1 MNNLTLVFS
10 GGCFSGKTSTIDKFK
25 ELLGDHCIT
34 LDEIVRKKDISS
46 IEDMRKDSRAY
57 LRFQQEIISE
67 KILQEVETENK
78 NIGKVIL
85 IDRALSDSLFYLNF
99 YVDKSQ
105 LQDED
110 FNFYSN
116 LLTKVT
122 NSAKYAFDNV
132 YDFILQFSPIN
143 KRCDDK
149 VFRPLNINNLKHIE
163 GKLISIYTK
172 SFTKN
177 KIVKVDLNNN
187 DDVFVKFITERNM
200 NFPNSYDEYNLA
212 IRKLYLFDNI
222 YTNKIGSVNVG
233 ELNEDTFYKYFYTS
247 SCLFS
252 HNQNLSNSIIEQ
264 VRNISAESAVFATK
278 CYPTGYFKQGNI
290 MIVGEAPGQSGK
302 GLDEGLKPSFV
313 FEKTSFI
320 LRRAIFENR
329 SKFKYFPYITNLC
342 KYANENNKIGES
354 DFDKCWDIFMNE
366 VHYMNPEKIIVL
378 GNNAYNYITENISD
392 EFKSRIVKFMH
403 PSATLYKG
411 ISIKEYSEQLK
422 KVL

>member
-25 ELLGDHCIT
+25 DLLGDHCVT
-34 LDEIVRKKDISS
+34 LDEIVRKKKISS

-67 KILQEVETENK
+67 KITQEVETENK
-78 NIGKVIL
+78 CIGKVIL

-105 LQDED
+105 LLDDD
-110 FNFYSN
+110 FDYYSN
-116 LLTKVT
+116 LLTKVS
-122 NSAKYAFDNV
+122 NSARYAFDNI
-132 YDFILQFSPIN
+132 YDFVMQFSPIN
-143 KRCDDK
+143 KHCDDK
-149 VFRPLNINNLKHIE
+149 VFRPINIDNLKHIE
-163 GKLISIYTK
+163 GKLISIYTRA
-172 SFTKN
+172 FTKN
-177 KIVKVDLNNN
+177 KVVKVDLNT
-187 DDVFVKFITERNM
+187 DEDVFRKFITERNV
-200 NFPNSYDEYNLA
+200 NFPNSYDEYNLT

-222 YTNKIGSVNVG
+222 YTNKIGSVDVG

-252 HNQNLSNSIIEQ
+252 SNPGLSNDIMEQ

-278 CYPTGYFKQGNI
+278 CHPTGYFKTGNV

-302 GLDEGLKPSFV
+302 GLDEGLKPSFI

-342 KYANENNKIGES
+342 KYANESNKIGS
-354 DFDKCWDIFMNE
+354 VDFDRCWDIFLNE
-366 VHYMNPEKIIVL
+366 VEYMEPEKIIVL
-378 GNNAYNYITENISD
+378 GNNAYNYISENLPD
-392 EFKSRIVKFMH
+392 NYKDRVVKFMH

-411 ISIKEYSEQLK
+411 ITIKEYAEQFK
-422 KVL
+422 KIL